1 MAVHSIRRKKP
12 LQASVNHL
20 NNNRIV
26 WRYLLSPLFI
36 VLSIYSHAY
45 QSNELK
51 NVTNPNDIVQDQQG
65 YIWLAGQHG
74 LSRFDGNELLNFN
87 AHSSNWPSSF
97 NWTHDLQ
104 MVNDQILVSTERNG
118 VWLVD
123 NTTGDS
129 TAIKADIGSSAIYQA
144 SFFKGHYYIYTVS
157 PKSLYRFN
165 PQTSV
170 TTLINKDFHINKF
183 VQTKSALYFYNNQG
197 VFEVNND
204 VITPLLLAPIESAA
218 TDANTLIFATKDT
231 LYRYQNNV
239 QLLKSTVD
247 EQIIEL
253 TFENNSENIFTIN
266 TQNTI
271 KKYDSNFQPLAHNYA
286 TEQKAKTLKMF
297 HDTSNSLWLLSSS
310 GVNRLT
316 LSNIKNTPKVFDT
329 SINSIRIEVFNND
342 IIIGS
347 YGAGL
352 HTLTNKND
360 QNSSV
365 TSPSIPAKV
374 NQQFSAK
381 GLLIMDLL
389 AIGNDLYIATFDG
402 LWHYNALSKSLTKL
416 HFENNNKILLRIIHK
431 DNLLYVAT
439 DENGFFIYDLKTK
452 KVTLIVDEQQ
462 PLSSAEVIDILPL
475 ENNTTWLATAKHID
489 IYHHNSKTIESI
501 EVAGTSKVLS
511 LVYANNKIYAA
522 TKGDGIFVYGK
533 DKALLARFAVGID
546 FEKINLINGELW
558 ASSRQ
563 GLYRISPE
571 DNHMTMIPGTEQY
584 AFSDEAILHNGTLYI
599 GHYEGVLAVPL
610 ASKKQY
616 HAKVHISKTTVSGKS
631 YLLNKAINNATS
643 NDVITFDLA
652 SLDYR
657 SGQEKQYKY
666 QINSSK
672 WQQVNGNQITLTG
685 LAPGDYQIA
694 IMGTNSLGQWSN
706 FKAFTQINVA
716 YPWYWTPQI
725 RLLYVFTIVGLFMFI
740 LWLLYLRGQSIK
752 YIHQSLLNDMKI
764 SNNVTL
770 NISRNLSAALSLC
783 NNIEENSAIEVK
795 GNQEIIKQLLQKS
808 IYELNHQSQQQD
820 PNSLDGNKLSIA
832 LPFLIDFIGKK
843 YQLKIQSQF
852 DINEEELSYELQAD
866 IYSIIYQALTS
877 AILSDQGGSFAVAL
891 NQKNSKVWLTIND
904 DGKSFTQFNSK
915 INFDMAMY
923 TIRQIANKY
932 NATVNT
938 FKEPLQGSQ
947 LVIGIPIKS
956 F

>member
-1 MAVHSIRRKKP
+1 
-12 LQASVNHL
+12 
-20 NNNRIV
+20 
-26 WRYLLSPLFI
+26 LFV

-74 LSRFDGNELLNFN
+74 LSRFDGNKLSSFN
-87 AHSSNWPSSF
+87 AHSSFWLTPF
-97 NWTHDLQ
+97 NWTHDLHL
-104 MVNDQILVSTERNG
+104 VNDQILVSTENNG
-118 VWLVD
+118 VWLI
-123 NTTGDS
+123 NSKTGES
-129 TAIKADIGSSAIYQA
+129 TALKADIESGSVYQA

-165 PQTSV
+165 PHTSV

-183 VQTKSALYFYNNQG
+183 VQTESALYFYNNQG
-197 VFEVNND
+197 VFEVKND

-218 TDANTLIFATKDT
+218 TDANTLIFASKDT

-247 EQIIEL
+247 EEIIEL
-253 TFENNSENIFTIN
+253 TFENNSENIFAIN
-266 TQNTI
+266 SKNSI

-286 TEQKAKTLKMF
+286 TTQKAKTKKIF
-297 HDTSNSLWLLSSS
+297 HDESNTLWLLSSS
-310 GVNRLT
+310 GANRLT
-316 LSNIKNTPKVFDT
+316 FNNIKNTLKTFDT
-329 SINSIRIEVFNND
+329 SINKINIEAFNND

-352 HTLTNKND
+352 HTLTNKNE

-365 TSPSIPAKV
+365 ASPTIPTKV
-374 NQQFSAK
+374 NQQFSAA

-389 AIGNDLYIATFDG
+389 TIGNDLYIATFDG
-402 LWHYNALSKSLTKL
+402 LWHYHLESQQLVKL
-416 HFENNNKILLRIIHK
+416 QIKNNNKILLRIIHK
-431 DNLLYVAT
+431 NNSLYVAT
-439 DENGFFIYDLKTK
+439 DQNGFFIYDLKTK

-462 PLSSAEVIDILPL
+462 PLSSPEVIDILPL

-501 EVAGTSKVLS
+501 EVAGSSKVLS

-571 DNHMTMIPGTEQY
+571 DNHMTMVPGTEQY

-631 YLLNKAINNATS
+631 YLLNRAIKNATS

-672 WQQVNGNQITLTG
+672 WHPVNGNQITLTG
-685 LAPGDYQIA
+685 LASGNYQIA

-740 LWLLYLRGQSIK
+740 LWLLYLRGKSIK
-752 YIHQSLLNDMKI
+752 YIHQTLLNDMKT

-770 NISRNLSAALSLC
+770 NISRNLSTAIELC
-783 NNIEENSAIEVK
+783 SNIEEKLAIEDK
-795 GNQEIIKQLLQKS
+795 ANQEAIKQLLQKS
-808 IYELNHQSQQQD
+808 LYELNHQSQQQD

-832 LPFLIDFIGKK
+832 LPFLIEFIAKK
-843 YQLKIQSQF
+843 YQLKVHSQF
-852 DINEEELSYELQAD
+852 DLNEKELSYELQAD

-877 AILSDQGGSFAVAL
+877 AILNDKGGSFAVAL
-891 NQKNSKVWLTIND
+891 NQKNNKVWLTIND
-904 DGKSFTQFNSK
+904 DANSFTQFGSK
-915 INFDMAMY
+915 INFDRAMY

-947 LVIGIPIKS
+947 LVIGIPIKRFS
-956 F
+956 

>member
-1 MAVHSIRRKKP
+1 VAVKCIRQKKH
-12 LQASVNHL
+12 LQASANKL
-20 NNNRIV
+20 NPLLIV
-26 WRYLLSPLFI
+26 WRYLLSPLLI
-36 VLSIYSHAY
+36 SLPIYSNAY
-45 QSNELK
+45 QSSELK
-51 NVTNPNDIVQDQQG
+51 QIYNSADIVQDQRG
-65 YIWLAGQHG
+65 YIWLAGQQG
-74 LSRFDGNELLNFN
+74 LSRFDGNNLINFN
-87 AHSSNWPSSF
+87 NHSLNWTAPF
-97 NWTHDLQ
+97 NWAHDLH
-104 MVNDQILVSTERNG
+104 MVNEHILVSTERNG

-123 NTTGDS
+123 SKSGQS
-129 TAIKADIGSSAIYQA
+129 TAIETKTESNSVYQA
-144 SFFKGHYYIYTVS
+144 SFFNGQYYIYTVS
-157 PKSLYRFN
+157 PRNIYRFN

-170 TTLINKDFHINKF
+170 TTLIKKNVRLNNF
-183 VQTKSALYFYNNQG
+183 VQTKNALYFYNHQG
-197 VFEVNND
+197 IFEVNND
-204 VITPLLLAPIESAA
+204 VITPLLLAPIESATTNA
-218 TDANTLIFATKDT
+218 STLIFATKDT

-247 EQIIEL
+247 EEIIEL
-253 TFENNSENIFTIN
+253 TFENNSKNIFTIN
-266 TQNTI
+266 SKGII
-271 KKYDSNFQPLAHNYA
+271 KKYDPNFKSLAHNYA
-286 TEQKAKTLKMF
+286 TIQKTQTLKML
-297 HDTSNSLWLLSSS
+297 HDASDTLWLLSSS
-310 GVNRLT
+310 GANRLT
-316 LSNIKNTPKVFDT
+316 PNNLKNVPKKFNTVISGIDV
-329 SINSIRIEVFNND
+329 EVFNNN
-342 IIIGS
+342 IILGS

-352 HTLTNKND
+352 HNLVNIE
-360 QNSSV
+360 SS
-365 TSPSIPAKV
+365 SADIYSKLPATI
-374 NQQFSAK
+374 NQKFSDD
-381 GLLIMDLL
+381 GLMITDLL
-389 AIGNDLYIATFDG
+389 TIDDHLYLATFDG
-402 LWHYNALSKSLTKL
+402 LWHYHLGSQQLKKL
-416 HFENNNKILLRIIHK
+416 PIKNNNKILLRVTHK
-431 DNLLYVAT
+431 DNSLYVAT
-439 DENGFFIYDLKTK
+439 DENGFFIYDLKAQ
-452 KVTLIVDEQQ
+452 KVTLIVDDQQ

-475 ENNTTWLATAKHID
+475 DDNTTWLATAKNID
-489 IYHHNSKTIESI
+489 IYHHNSHTISTI

-511 LVYANNKIYAA
+511 LVFANNKIFAA

-533 DKALLARFAVGID
+533 DKVLLSRFAVGID
-546 FEKINLINGELW
+546 FDKMNLIDGELW
-558 ASSRQ
+558 ASSRH

-571 DNHMTMIPGTEQY
+571 DNQMAMVPGTEQY
-584 AFSDEAILHNGTLYI
+584 AFSGEAVLHKNTIYS
-599 GHYEGVLAVPL
+599 GHFTGVLAIPL
-610 ASKKQY
+610 AQKKQY

-643 NDVITFDLA
+643 NDVITLDLA

-685 LAPGDYQIA
+685 LASGDYQIA

-752 YIHQSLLNDMKI
+752 YIHQSLLNDMKT